1 MKKRGHAAAF
11 EIPLLCDYAT
21 FAHGVAVLRAATRG
35 EQLSE
40 EACHQ
45 KHARPLALALPSL
58 FPWATHVHGLRA
70 AYAAYVWETYTCDCT
85 FNRAAMRALGHE
97 KLARG
102 DVVVH
107 AGVRLHDLA
116 PVCFGSLP

>member
-1 MKKRGHAAAF
+1 M
-11 EIPLLCDYAT
+11 
-21 FAHGVAVLRAATRG
+21 LRAATRG

-45 KHARPLALALPSL
+45 KYARPLALALPSL

-97 KLARG
+97 KLE
-102 DVVVH
+102 VTLSYT
-107 AGVRLHDLA
+107 GVRLHDLA